1 MRFFLLQSE
10 ALLLHCL
17 GGSDCDS
24 NGRADHGVVAH
35 AEKAHHLNVRGE
47 TIIYMS
53 PDSANDSYGDA
64 FFMQLYKEAGYK
76 PNILCRSSDA
86 ESVLIMVAAEEGVSI
101 LPDYFTD
108 KLYNADNLSFVPM
121 VGEGEYEEIIA
132 AWRRDSVNP
141 ILEQF
146 LEFLC
151 AACPLSEYN

>member
-1 MRFFLLQSE
+1 
-10 ALLLHCL
+10 
-17 GGSDCDS
+17 
-24 NGRADHGVVAH
+24 
-35 AEKAHHLNVRGE
+35 
-47 TIIYMS
+47 MS

-146 LEFLC
+146 PEFLR

>member
-1 MRFFLLQSE
+1 
-10 ALLLHCL
+10 
-17 GGSDCDS
+17 
-24 NGRADHGVVAH
+24 
-35 AEKAHHLNVRGE
+35 
-47 TIIYMS
+47 MS

-86 ESVLIMVAAEEGVSI
+86 ESVLIMVAAEESISI
-101 LPDYFTD
+101 LPGYFTD

-146 LEFLC
+146 LGSLR
-151 AACPLSEYN
+151 AACPMSEYN